1 MLHIH
6 HANRLELL
14 QQELLRQ
21 LHEHASAD
29 PFAAE
34 QVIVPHAAMRRH
46 LSLAIADAHGVCA
59 NLQFGFLAQWLWRQ
73 IAQHVPGVAD
83 DSPFAAATLV
93 WRVHGAFADAGF
105 VAAHPRLRAYLRD
118 ADALAHYELACE
130 VAALFEQYLT
140 YRADWL
146 QAWAQ
151 GPAAAALAPPA
162 ASPDTA
168 WQAALWRRIVGQI
181 ELPVSHPAQAFAAA
195 LRRGAA
201 ELPPRL
207 HVFALP
213 QIAPQH
219 LQLLHEIGRR
229 VEVRLYVWNPCREYW
244 FDLIDRRRLSHL
256 AARGRDAVHAEEGNR
271 LLAAWGKQTQQHIE
285 ALVEVCGDDAED
297 HAHFAASGGASLLAQ
312 VHDALLELRAIEPG
326 SLRLAEG
333 DRIVAVDGERVADW
347 DAMAKAIQSH
357 AARDPRLVLLLDRNG
372 SEQEL
377 ALTAKRDG
385 ENADGTPR
393 FILGVK
399 PRDIRDALLKYG
411 PIDAFPAAVAQTWKM
426 TATTFKLLG
435 HLVFGRASL
444 QNVSG
449 PIGIARSANLSVQL
463 GFASF
468 LFFLGLLSL
477 SIGLLNLLPIPI
489 LDGGHILYYLIEL
502 IKGSPVSDRTLV
514 AGQYVGL
521 AMLSG
526 LIGLAF
532 FNDISG
538 LFR

>member
-333 DRIVAVDGERVADW
+333 DRSLELHLCHSLTRELEVLHDRLLGLFAADPSLRPGEVLVVTPDLEAAAPLIDAVFGAVPGDRALPYALCGVRRSRADAPARCLLQLLALAGSRCSASEVFALLQQPPVARRFGLDD
-347 DAMAKAIQSH
+347 DALQQLH
-357 AARDPRLVLLLDRNG
+357 GWLLDAGFHWGLDAAQR
-372 SEQEL
+372 E
-377 ALTAKRDG
+377 ALQLPASARHTLD
-385 ENADGTPR
+385 
-393 FILGVK
+393 
-399 PRDIRDALLKYG
+399 DALQRLFRE
-411 PIDAFPAAVAQTWKM
+411 I
-426 TATTFKLLG
+426 
-435 HLVFGRASL
+435 R
-444 QNVSG
+444 SG
-449 PIGIARSANLSVQL
+449 PLEATRDTP
-463 GFASF
+463 
-468 LFFLGLLSL
+468 LFFVSA
-477 SIGLLNLLPIPI
+477 
-489 LDGGHILYYLIEL
+489 
-502 IKGSPVSDRTLV
+502 SPRQLRRLT
-514 AGQYVGL
+514 
-521 AMLSG
+521 
-526 LIGLAF
+526 
-532 FNDISG
+532 
-538 LFR
+538 